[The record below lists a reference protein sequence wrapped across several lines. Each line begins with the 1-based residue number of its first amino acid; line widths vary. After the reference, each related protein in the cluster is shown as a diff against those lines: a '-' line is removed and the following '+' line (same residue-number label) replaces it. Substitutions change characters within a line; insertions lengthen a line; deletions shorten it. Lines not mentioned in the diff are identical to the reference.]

1 MARPGVDTN
10 VILDAAAELVAERG
24 FGGVRIDEVA
34 TRAGVA
40 KGVLYLRFT
49 GPTRRLSALAVFK

>member
-1 MARPGVDTN
+1 M
-10 VILDAAAELVAERG
+10 ILDAAAELVAERG

-34 TRAGVA
+34 

-49 GPTRRLSALAVFK
+49 GPTRRLSALAVFE